1 MRILLLTHSFNS
13 LTQRLFAELRADG
26 HELSV
31 EFDIADRVAE
41 EAVALF
47 CPDLILAPILKRA
60 VPESIW
66 SRHLTLIVHPGIV
79 GDRGP
84 SALDWA
90 IMNGEG
96 EWGVTVLQAEAE
108 MDAGPVWASVGFPM
122 REATKASLYR
132 NEVTAAALQAV
143 RLAIEKIPDW
153 RAGQWLPT
161 PLARIVAGRESEAHP
176 AKCAPRAGTAE
187 WREAPSAFPPYGA
200 EHPGTNRSAQD
211 TETPSSPAHGSPLR
225 ALSRAEAFATRPTKR
240 ETAFGGGGLAPRPA
254 PVGIER
260 PLMKQRDRAIDW
272 PKDTTNTILRKLRAA
287 DGFPGVADALFGTP
301 CHLFD
306 SRPATPDELRPAAP
320 GDVIARRDGAVLRAT
335 TDGGIWIGHVKR
347 TGHDHPFKLPA
358 TVAFAAE
365 SVGLPEL
372 AIPLMRDAADARW
385 SELRYR
391 ESPDGAIGF
400 LAFDF
405 YNGAMATDQCERLT
419 AAIAYAR
426 SRPTRVLVLEGGCDF
441 WSNGIHLNRIEA
453 AASPA
458 DESWANINAMND
470 VCLALLTLTDRV
482 TVAALR
488 GNAGAGGC
496 FLALAADYVW
506 ARDGIVLNPH
516 YKNMGN
522 LFGSEYWTYLLPRRV
537 GSDAA
542 RRIMAGRLPLLA
554 RDARAAGL
562 IDATFSADL
571 PTFETEVARHA
582 AALAAEPALIERI
595 AAKVARRAADEAEK
609 PLAAWRDEEL
619 AAMRRNFYG
628 FDPGYHVARYHF
640 VMKSAQSWTPRHLA
654 RHRDLGWRVPAEAEA
669 G

>member
-13 LTQRLFAELRADG
+13 LTQRLYAELKADG

-47 CPDLILAPILKRA
+47 QPDVILAPLLKRA

-90 IMNGEG
+90 FANNEAD
-96 EWGVTVLQAEAE
+96 WGVTVLQAEAE
-108 MDAGPVWASVGFPM
+108 MDAGPVWASVRFPM
-122 REATKASLYR
+122 RDATKASLYR
-132 NEVTAAALQAV
+132 NEVTATAVLAV
-143 RLAIEKIPDW
+143 RTALGNIPDW
-153 RAGQWLPT
+153 RAGNWSPT
-161 PLARIVAGRESEAHP
+161 ALAGIFASVGQR
-176 AKCAPRAGTAE
+176 
-187 WREAPSAFPPYGA
+187 
-200 EHPGTNRSAQD
+200 PGNNSAQD
-211 TETPSSPAHGSPLR
+211 NEKRSSPARSSPLR
-225 ALSRAEAFATRPTKR
+225 ALSRAEAFATRPTKH
-240 ETAFGGGGLAPRPA
+240 ETAPGGRGLAPA
-254 PVGIER
+254 QTTIGVER
-260 PLMKQRDRAIDW
+260 PLMKQSDRAIDW
-272 PKDTTNTILRKLRAA
+272 AHDTTKTVLQKLRAA
-287 DGFPGVADALFGTP
+287 DGFPGVADSLFGIP

-306 SRPATPDELRPAAP
+306 AHPATPDEFFPAAP
-320 GDVIARRDGAVLRAT
+320 GETIARRDGAILRAT
-335 TDGGIWIGHVKR
+335 RDGAVWIGHVKR
-347 TGHDHPFKLPA
+347 ADGDHPFKLPA
-358 TVAFAAE
+358 TVAFVAEAAE
-365 SVGLPEL
+365 LPEL
-372 AIPLMRDAADARW
+372 AVPLLRDADDTRW

-391 ESPDGAIGF
+391 ESPDGTVGF

-405 YNGAMATDQCERLT
+405 YNGAMATDQCRRLV
-419 AAIAYAR
+419 AAIDFAR
-426 SRPTRVLVLEGGCDF
+426 RRPTRVLVLEGGSDF

-482 TVAALR
+482 TIAALR

-496 FLALAADYVW
+496 FLALAADLVW

-537 GSDAA
+537 GSEAI
-542 RRIMAGRLPLLA
+542 RRIMGNRLPLLA

-562 IDATFSADL
+562 ADAVFSPDL
-571 PTFETEVARHA
+571 ATFETEVGRHA
-582 AALAAEPALIERI
+582 AALATDPTLPERSAEKA
-595 AAKVARRAADEAEK
+595 ARRATDEVEK
-609 PLAAWRDEEL
+609 PLAAYREEEL

-628 FDPGYHVARYHF
+628 FDPSYHVARYHF
-640 VMKSAQSWTPRHLA
+640 VMKSPQSWTPRHLA
-654 RHRDLGWRVPAEAEA
+654 RHRDLGWQAPAANPSTA
-669 G
+669 SSR